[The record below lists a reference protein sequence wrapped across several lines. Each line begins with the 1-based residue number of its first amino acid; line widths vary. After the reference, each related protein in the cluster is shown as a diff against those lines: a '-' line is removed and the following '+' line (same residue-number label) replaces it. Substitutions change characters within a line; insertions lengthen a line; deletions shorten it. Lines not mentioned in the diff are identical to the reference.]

1 MKNVL
6 VESKDESL
14 SKCQRGEYLRGESRR
29 HPEKDVNIVSTYI
42 AKRTELTLFCV
53 MGVQMEPNPPCLP
66 QVVCVC
72 QRSQEANFL

>member
-14 SKCQRGEYLRGESRR
+14 SKCQRGEYLRGELRR

-42 AKRTELTLFCV
+42 AK
-53 MGVQMEPNPPCLP
+53 
-66 QVVCVC
+66 
-72 QRSQEANFL
+72 

>member
-29 HPEKDVNIVSTYI
+29 HPEKEVNIVSTYI

-53 MGVQMEPNPPCLP
+53 MGVQMEPNRPCLP